1 LIFGGADDRQVLG
14 DLWQFG
20 RSGWSRLSRSG
31 PPARTFA
38 AVAYDARRDRFVLFG
53 GNRVLFGDG
62 GTADTLLGDHWEW
75 DGRRWHQI
83 AGPLPPSRTE
93 SATAFDPARN
103 RLILFGGWRWADGA
117 RVRLDDLWE
126 FDGRSWTQLEG
137 TRPAARSGH
146 AMAWDPISRRIIMV
160 GGNGPRRD
168 VWALDGSG
176 WEPIADLPRPL
187 FNPALA
193 FDRARR
199 QFVLFGGWTGKKRV
213 AETWLFNGSQWRLW
227 QGPGPDARNHSL
239 LVPAGDGSRLILVGG
254 HDGDRVFADQWEWAG
269 RWRPLVTNFP
279 LARLDNGH

>member
-1 LIFGGADDRQVLG
+1 MRSDGLAGPMTGCTRRDALAIAIAGLVAPVPAVARTLTLGGPRALNAHSGAWDSGRRADDRQVLG

-62 GTADTLLGDHWEW
+62 GTADTLLGDHGEW

-137 TRPAARSGH
+137 TRPAAG
-146 AMAWDPISRRIIMV
+146 
-160 GGNGPRRD
+160 
-168 VWALDGSG
+168 
-176 WEPIADLPRPL
+176 
-187 FNPALA
+187 
-193 FDRARR
+193 RARR
-199 QFVLFGGWTGKKRV
+199 
-213 AETWLFNGSQWRLW
+213 
-227 QGPGPDARNHSL
+227 
-239 LVPAGDGSRLILVGG
+239 
-254 HDGDRVFADQWEWAG
+254 
-269 RWRPLVTNFP
+269 
-279 LARLDNGH
+279 